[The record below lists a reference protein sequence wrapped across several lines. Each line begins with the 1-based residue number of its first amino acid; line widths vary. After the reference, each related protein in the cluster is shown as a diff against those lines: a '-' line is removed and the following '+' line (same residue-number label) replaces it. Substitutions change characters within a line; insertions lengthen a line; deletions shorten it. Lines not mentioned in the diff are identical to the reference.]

1 MVLMVLLVTREYP
14 PHIVGGIA
22 THTFHLREHLSRL
35 GVEAHVVSFGN
46 PASGNSHVTFIR
58 PTSSII
64 DRENRGALPNSAV
77 PYDLIRFTLLVR
89 EMLKRDGYDILH
101 VQEPYVAG
109 LLTAKNKVTTIHD
122 TSLGELDSMMT
133 ANGIAR
139 KSIVRAGFYLTLG
152 LAMEHASIANSR
164 AIVVPSEQVRGELVN
179 RYGADSRK
187 VHTIGNGVEPFN
199 RYIHLSKGEAKEKL
213 GIRDGKTLIF
223 TTGQHVARKRFDIL
237 LQACQLLRKK
247 GALDGYDVRIAGEG
261 PLTKPLISQ
270 ATSLGLNGNVSFV
283 NWLGQAELE
292 LHYRAADVFIIS
304 SDYESGPIAMLEAMT
319 AGTPTIST
327 RTSGFPALCQ
337 HGEEAYLVPRRDPTA
352 MAEAIE
358 LLADDEGLRRRIAE
372 GGRNFAGKFSW
383 DKVAQQTL
391 ALYERVMG

>member
-1 MVLMVLLVTREYP
+1 MTREYP

-46 PASGNSHVTFIR
+46 PASGNSHVTFVR
-58 PTSSII
+58 PASSII

-89 EMLKRDGYDILH
+89 EMLKRGGYDILH
-101 VQEPYVAG
+101 VQEPYVGG

-122 TSLGELDSMMT
+122 TSLGELDSMK
-133 ANGIAR
+133 ASGLAR

-152 LAMEHASIANSR
+152 LAMERASIANSR
-164 AIVVPSEQVRGELVN
+164 AIVVPSEQVREELVN

-199 RYIHLSKGEAKEKL
+199 RYMHLSKEEAKEKL
-213 GIRDGKTLIF
+213 GIRDGKTLVF

-237 LQACQLLRKK
+237 LQACQLLGKN
-247 GALDGYDVRIAGEG
+247 GSLDGYDVRIAGDG
-261 PLTKPLISQ
+261 PLTNPLISQ
-270 ATSLGLNGNVSFV
+270 AASLGLDGNVSFV

-292 LHYRAADVFIIS
+292 LHYRAADLFVVS

-327 RTSGFPALCQ
+327 RIPGFAALSK
-337 HGEEAYLVPRRDPTA
+337 HGEEAYLVPRRDPSA
-352 MAEAIE
+352 MAGAIE
-358 LLADDEGLRRRIAE
+358 LLADDEGLRLRIAE

-383 DKVAQQTL
+383 DKVARQTL
-391 ALYERVMG
+391 ALYERMVMS